1 MDTFVAWARAHELKL
16 RGHTMIWGEALPTW
30 FGGLDRA
37 AAVRAVE
44 NHIADI
50 GRHLAGR
57 IHSWDVVNEAIKP
70 NDGRPDRLRRT
81 ELVEKIG
88 PEFLDIAFRAARAA
102 DPKAKLVYN
111 DFDFEL
117 DVPEQRDKRRTL
129 LDLLD
134 GFRKRGTPI
143 DAVGLQSHLSLE
155 DMPRFNEKAY
165 GDFLREVAARGV
177 EIMITEL
184 DVIDRAA
191 PGGIAKRD
199 AAVAATY
206 KRFLDVALAE
216 KAVKTVVVW
225 GLCDRNSWIDWMNPR
240 TKRVDAASAAF
251 AVRRGIPAKAG
262 LHHGC
267 GGARR
272 RTSAVKNRRSRHFRP
287 R

>member
-216 KAVKTVVVW
+216 KPVKTVVVW

-240 TKRVDAASAAF
+240 TKRAD
-251 AVRRGIPAKAG
+251 G
-262 LHHGC
+262 LHPRPLLFDEEYRPKPVYTTVAEVLA
-267 GGARR
+267 GAPRR
-272 RTSAVKNRRSRHFRP
+272 
-287 R
+287 